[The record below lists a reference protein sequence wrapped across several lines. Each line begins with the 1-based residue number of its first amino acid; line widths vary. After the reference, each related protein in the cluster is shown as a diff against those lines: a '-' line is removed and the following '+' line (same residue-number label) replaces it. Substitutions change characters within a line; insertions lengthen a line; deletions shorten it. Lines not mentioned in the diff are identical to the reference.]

1 MSWVGYAGLAKFTR
15 TLSKSY
21 PPPFEFRGAYH
32 LVSALIYRHPLFFAY
47 VAANF
52 LNRDK
57 KVLFAYP

>member
-1 MSWVGYAGLAKFTR
+1 MAVVGIDSALDVSLGHFVGVELR
-15 TLSKSY
+15 
-21 PPPFEFRGAYH
+21 RAYY
-32 LVSALIYRHPLFFAY
+32 LVSALTYRHPLFFAY